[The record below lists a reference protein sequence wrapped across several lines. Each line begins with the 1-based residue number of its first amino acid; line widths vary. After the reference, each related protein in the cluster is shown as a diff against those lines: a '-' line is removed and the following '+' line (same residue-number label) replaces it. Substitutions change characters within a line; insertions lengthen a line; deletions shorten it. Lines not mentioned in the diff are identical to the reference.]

1 MKPDS
6 LAGNRPTA
14 ARMLTLAMLL
24 VAFLGCGAA
33 PPPPFDSARALEWV
47 DRQVAH
53 GPRIPG
59 TPAHSACAIE
69 IEHTLRG
76 LADDVRVHKAEARG
90 VPLTNVIAAFRPDA
104 DERIFLMAHWDT
116 RPSADEDPDPARRN
130 DPVPGANDG
139 ASGTAVLLEIAR
151 LLADTPPPRG
161 VDLFFVDGED
171 GGEHGDPS
179 SWCLGSRALASALT
193 GYRPRMGILVDMV
206 GDADLRLP
214 MEQHSLAYAG
224 KQTRWI
230 WSLAAGLGESAFV
243 ELPGPAVTDDHLPFL
258 EIGIPTVDLID
269 LDYAYWHTVSDTP
282 DKVSAESLESVGRVL
297 LAALFARDLPE

>member
-1 MKPDS
+1 MSRSSRVWSRPS
-6 LAGNRPTA
+6 LDQLLA
-14 ARMLTLAMLL
+14 AATLL
-24 VAFLGCGAA
+24 VALWGCGDA

-59 TPAHSACAIE
+59 TPAHAACARE
-69 IEHTLRG
+69 IEQTLRG
-76 LADDVRVHKAEARG
+76 LADDVRLHQAEMRG
-90 VPLTNVIAAFRPDA
+90 VALTNLIASFRPDA
-104 DERIFLMAHWDT
+104 DERVFLMAHWDT
-116 RPSADEDPDPARRN
+116 RPRADEDPDPTRR
-130 DPVPGANDG
+130 DEPVPGANDG

-151 LLADTPPPRG
+151 VLADTPPPRG

-171 GGEHGDPS
+171 GGEHGDLS
-179 SWCLGSRALASALT
+179 SWCLGSRALASALV

-224 KQTRWI
+224 KQTRWV
-230 WSLAAGLGESAFV
+230 WSIAAELGESAFV

-258 EIGIPTVDLID
+258 ERGIPTVDIID

-282 DKVSAESLESVGRVL
+282 DKVSAESLESVGHVL
-297 LAALFARDLPE
+297 LAALFAQDLPK